1 MKDVLRG
8 MTWGVV
14 ALGIGFI
21 VLTVIGPPP
30 SAPRPDPAAIS
41 GPAPSR
47 GADPVTAEDRPV
59 KQTPA
64 LETAAAP
71 DAAPDAP
78 PVAPQDEASAP
89 ETGAVEL
96 PAGSEFNRPPP
107 EDAARLPETDQA
119 TPASTAPTVPSPARD
134 AAPAPD
140 TTPSDV
146 PETSTDAPPPI
157 MPPAPGE
164 DSAAS
169 DIGIADAPVTSERSS
184 APTTTV
190 IETRPGA
197 LGNPSASVALPGMAG
212 PDGSGTGS
220 GRVPAPGNAPTA
232 PSTQDAGEGADPL
245 QPAPTPPVVAPE
257 ADPTPDAGPADEEV
271 TDSIPEIPT
280 DAPPG
285 ALRIPVPGGEIA
297 RPDVRVGRLPTV
309 GGESAS
315 GADTAISDPEGGT
328 PKLGALARYAVPFM
342 PKGNKPLFAVILIE
356 AAEGGLDRASLAT
369 FSFPVTFALD
379 PARAGASEAAREFH
393 QAGFEVISLAGD
405 LPEGATPQDVEVNL
419 AAWQRAIPQA
429 VAVMDPAEGGFGTS
443 RPPLRAL
450 MDVLKQAGQGV
461 ISYDSGL
468 NTVEQLAEAAD
479 VPSALVFRRLDARR
493 ENAATIRRYL
503 DRAAFK
509 AARDGHVVMVG
520 HTYPETVTALFQWM
534 LEGKG
539 AEVTM
544 APISAILRR

>member
-21 VLTVIGPPP
+21 VLTVIAP
-30 SAPRPDPAAIS
+30 SPYAPRPDPAAIS

-47 GADPVTAEDRPV
+47 GADPIAAEDRPE
-59 KQTPA
+59 KQAPA

-71 DAAPDAP
+71 DAAPGAP
-78 PVAPQDEASAP
+78 PAAPQDDASAP

-107 EDAARLPETDQA
+107 EDAARLPETDRA
-119 TPASTAPTVPSPARD
+119 TPAGTAPTVPSPARD

-157 MPPAPGE
+157 MPPAPGGG
-164 DSAAS
+164 SAAS
-169 DIGIADAPVTSERSS
+169 DIGDADASVTSGRSS
-184 APTTTV
+184 APTTPD
-190 IETRPGA
+190 IEARPGA
-197 LGNPSASVALPGMAG
+197 PANLSPSVALPGMAE
-212 PDGSGTGS
+212 PDKNGTGL
-220 GRVPAPGNAPTA
+220 GRVPAPVTAPTA
-232 PSTQDAGEGADPL
+232 PSTQDDGEGADPL
-245 QPAPTPPVVAPE
+245 QPAPTPPAVAPE
-257 ADPTPDAGPADEEV
+257 PEPAPDEGPADEDL
-271 TDSIPEIPT
+271 TDSTPEIPT

-297 RPDVRVGRLPTV
+297 KPDVQVGQLPTV
-309 GGESAS
+309 GGGSAS
-315 GADTAISDPEGGT
+315 GADAVISEPEAGAA
-328 PKLGALARYAVPFM
+328 KLGALARYAVPFM
-342 PKGNKPLFAVILIE
+342 PKGEKPLFAVILIE
-356 AAEGGLDRASLAT
+356 AAEGGLDRASLTT

-379 PARAGASEAAREFH
+379 PARAGASQAARAFR
-393 QAGFEVISLAGD
+393 QAGFEVVSLAGD
-405 LPEGATPQDVEVNL
+405 LPQGATPQDVEVNL
-419 AAWQRAIPQA
+419 AAWQRAVPQA

-443 RPPLRAL
+443 RPPLRTL

-468 NTVEQLAEAAD
+468 NTIEQLAEAAD